1 MLLSELLKGSIR
13 LLLKED
19 RIGILFSGGLDS
31 SILTKLILDEVTE
44 KQVDIVTVGMKDSY
58 DIKNAVQRAVELG
71 FQLNCCYLD
80 KSIVKSSITCLTE
93 KNIVSGIRE
102 LSIAIPLYL
111 GMKFLSDS
119 CESKMVVLGQGADEL
134 FGGYNKYSI
143 LYKES
148 KMEELEKCMKTDL
161 ENLISKQLVMERE
174 IALNCNLVTV
184 YPFLSPKIINYA
196 KTISVSKHLIET
208 NNNTIIR
215 KIELRKLAKILNLS
229 DSIVNQPKKALQYGS
244 GTISLLRKIAKEDGY
259 TNLPVWFRSVI

>member
-1 MLLSELLKGSIR
+1 LLKGSIR

-174 IALNCNLVTV
+174 IA
-184 YPFLSPKIINYA
+184 
-196 KTISVSKHLIET
+196 
-208 NNNTIIR
+208 
-215 KIELRKLAKILNLS
+215 
-229 DSIVNQPKKALQYGS
+229 
-244 GTISLLRKIAKEDGY
+244 
-259 TNLPVWFRSVI
+259 